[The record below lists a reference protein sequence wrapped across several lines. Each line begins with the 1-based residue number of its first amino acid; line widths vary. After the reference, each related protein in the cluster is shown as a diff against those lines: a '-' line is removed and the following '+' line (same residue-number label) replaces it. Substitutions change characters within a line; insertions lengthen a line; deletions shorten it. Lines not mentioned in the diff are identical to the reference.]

1 MKRNGFYVAC
11 VCFLFLMMYFP
22 ALCLE
27 GAKSG
32 LLLWFETIL
41 PTLLPFLILSD
52 FLVACGFT
60 HALTRLL
67 APLFQKIPILPASYV
82 YPLIA
87 GYLFGF
93 PMGSKAACDL
103 YKNGEISDIQ
113 LKRLVCTTNNIS
125 PVFLISYVAGQ
136 CAAMPSFAPVLLAC
150 CYAPPLLY
158 LLLAEHLSP
167 SERRS
172 DASDFI
178 TDKQAPRPQIT
189 FKIVD
194 ACIMNGFETITKIG
208 GYIILF
214 SIFISLIGTLPDFP
228 FKDMLLIFTEIS
240 CGIRYISTHFTA
252 PLCLPVY
259 TACSAFGGLC
269 GAAQTASVSS
279 GTPVSIKHYLL
290 TKLILTAVSAAAC
303 ALFYT
308 CVM

>member
-1 MKRNGFYVAC
+1 MC
-11 VCFLFLMMYFP
+11 FP

-60 HALTRLL
+60 HALTRALT
-67 APLFQKIPILPASYV
+67 PLFQKFPILPASYI

-103 YKNGEISDIQ
+103 YKNGEIDDTQ
-113 LKRLVCTTNNIS
+113 LERLVCTTNNIS

-136 CAAMPSFAPVLLAC
+136 CAAMPSFAPVLVSC
-150 CYAPPLLY
+150 CYVPPLFY
-158 LLLAEHLSP
+158 LLLIEHFSP
-167 SERRS
+167 SERRMNTP
-172 DASDFI
+172 AFT
-178 TDKQAPRPQIT
+178 TDKQAPRPQIS
-189 FKIVD
+189 FQIVD
-194 ACIMNGFETITKIG
+194 ACIMNAFETITKIG

-214 SIFISLIGTLPDFP
+214 SIFISLFGTLPNVL
-228 FKDMLLIFTEIS
+228 FKDVLILFTEIT
-240 CGIRYISTHFTA
+240 CGIRHISTHFNM
-252 PLCLPVY
+252 PLCLPAY

-269 GAAQTASVSS
+269 GAAQTGAVTC
-279 GTPVSIKHYLL
+279 GTPVNIKRYLL
-290 TKLILTAVSAAAC
+290 TKLALAAAST
-303 ALFYT
+303 AA
-308 CVM
+308 CVIILYLCHVTF